1 MSKNSKTNSAEVKM
15 IFEKKNYILMIV
27 GVAFILLGLVLLGG
41 GGSQNPEVFNPE
53 IFNSQ
58 RIVIAPTLMLIG
70 FVIEI
75 YAIMWKSKK

>member
-1 MSKNSKTNSAEVKM
+1 M